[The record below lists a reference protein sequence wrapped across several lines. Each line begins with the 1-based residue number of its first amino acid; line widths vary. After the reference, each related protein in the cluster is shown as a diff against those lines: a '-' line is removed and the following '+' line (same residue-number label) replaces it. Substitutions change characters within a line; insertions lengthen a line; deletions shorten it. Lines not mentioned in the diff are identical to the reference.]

1 MNITKTELKNELNL
15 ESVDEVTKAQQ
26 QLNHSNIEDSFLNP
40 LEATEVRRY
49 FQLLGEGLTPQEAQR
64 QAKVTTSTQPQS
76 SESLHNTNGQ
86 NQAQSAQA
94 KPTSKIEQILQSQ
107 QNLTRTLLELSHTQA
122 ELLEAKAWTQFQ
134 TTYASKLNNDV
145 NKFADDMTA
154 LFSLMNT
161 NLENAEFISTEEYQ
175 PIPFDLRP
183 KMPPQYRLP
192 SAL

>member
-1 MNITKTELKNELNL
+1 
-15 ESVDEVTKAQQ
+15 
-26 QLNHSNIEDSFLNP
+26 
-40 LEATEVRRY
+40 
-49 FQLLGEGLTPQEAQR
+49 
-64 QAKVTTSTQPQS
+64 
-76 SESLHNTNGQ
+76 
-86 NQAQSAQA
+86 
-94 KPTSKIEQILQSQ
+94 
-107 QNLTRTLLELSHTQA
+107 LLELSHTQA

-145 NKFADDMTA
+145 NKFSDDMTA